1 MIYDAGKSKQNP
13 FIISYSTSANT
24 LNDAN
29 RIYYF
34 AGQGAG
40 YSTSALDRALEVAQ
54 PCIIKRAV
62 YAIQQTTAGVQATN
76 ISGYVVN
83 TTQNLSGLIFTS
95 TGSLPDS
102 NFYQQSK
109 INLNIPCNQGDNIV
123 GAISNT
129 SPGVTNLRSMLYIYC
144 Y

>member
-1 MIYDAGKSKQNP
+1 MIYDAGKGKQNP

-40 YSTSALDRALEVAQ
+40 YSSSASDRALEVLQ

-62 YAIQQTTAGVQATN
+62 YAIQQSTAGVQATN

-95 TGSLPDS
+95 TGSLADN
-102 NFYQQSK
+102 NFYEQSNT
-109 INLNIPCNQGDNIV
+109 NLNIPCNQGDNIV
-123 GAISNT
+123 CAISNT
-129 SPGVTNLRSMLYIYC
+129 SPSVTNLRSIVYLYC